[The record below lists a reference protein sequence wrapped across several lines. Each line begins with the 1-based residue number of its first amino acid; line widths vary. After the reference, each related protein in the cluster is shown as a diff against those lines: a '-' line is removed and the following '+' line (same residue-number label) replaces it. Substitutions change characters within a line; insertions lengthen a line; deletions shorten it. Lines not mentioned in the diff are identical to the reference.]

1 MEKTFLHIESLSDL
15 MPYIKDKPEFKVM
28 KQENGTQVVS
38 YIIATDESFDNIGS
52 LECRGITFDRND
64 KIICRPLHKFFNVN
78 ERASTQANVLPW
90 DTVHRVMDKRDGSM
104 INTAM
109 VDGQIR
115 VKTKKSFT
123 SDVAKVAQVWFDN
136 HSNYVEFSRKMVELN
151 CTPTFEYT
159 SPSNRIVLAYEEDE
173 MTLLHVRHNFTGEY
187 WTQEHLNLFASEY
200 GVKMV
205 DLDSWNGST
214 DFLAEAKNV
223 KGIEGWV
230 IQFRNGDMV
239 KLKTEE
245 YLVSHRL
252 ITFVRERD
260 VAEMV
265 LNENLDDVKSAML
278 ERNISLEKLHNVE
291 HRVLT
296 MLRELEVEV
305 ESVYEANKH
314 LDRKSFVDVASKY
327 KTFGLMMSLYSYMN
341 PVDDSKYEPRP
352 PDYVE
357 YFKKRLLKEHF
368 GLTSV

>member
-15 MPYIKDKPEFKVM
+15 MPFIKDKPEFKVM

-38 YIIATDESFDNIGS
+38 YIIATSESFNNIGS
-52 LECRGITFDRND
+52 LECRGITFDHNG

-78 ERASTQANVLPW
+78 ERESTQAHVLPW
-90 DTVHRVMDKRDGSM
+90 STVHRVMDKRDGSM
-104 INTAM
+104 INTCE
-109 VDGQIR
+109 VNGQIR

-136 HSNYVEFSRKMVELN
+136 NSNYVDFARKMVELN

-187 WTQEHLNLFASEY
+187 WTQEHLNMFAMEY
-200 GVKMV
+200 GIKMV
-205 DLDSWNGST
+205 ELDSWNGST
-214 DFLAEAKNV
+214 NFLAEAKNV

-305 ESVYEANKH
+305 DEAYEMDKNMS
-314 LDRKSFVDVASKY
+314 RKDFASKY
-327 KTFGLMMSLYSYMN
+327 TGHKYFGLIMQRYSGN
-341 PVDDSKYEPRP
+341 E
-352 PDYVE
+352 PDYVD